1 MDIVRII
8 MTILGG
14 MGALLI
20 GMRMLSDNLTRLA
33 HTKLKGLLGRTARNR
48 FSCVGMG
55 AAVTVIAQNSGFT
68 TVMVVGLVNAGIM
81 SLFQAT
87 AMIMGANI
95 GTTLA
100 AWIIALGSSSGA
112 QLSFTVFFLAFAAIG
127 AFVTIFAKSD
137 KIKTLGN
144 ALAGFGL
151 LFVGL
156 SVMSGALTFEQG
168 SSEYEAVFGFFSG
181 LNTPFAPI
189 IFLLVGV
196 AITALVQSSTAV
208 NTLVITM
215 AAAGLF
221 YGMGGN
227 ALFFIV
233 IGSNIGTCVTAL
245 LSSIGANANAKR
257 AALIHFMF
265 NFFGAVIFAVIML
278 SWRGFADTLIKPV
291 FLGNIEFQIPF
302 FHTLFNV
309 FCTLLF
315 LPFINIFVKL
325 ANLLVRDKKAVE
337 EDKKQSII
345 ADLDERL
352 LRSPS
357 LALGLLYQ
365 ETGKAL
371 TYAMDTLNDAFDA
384 FMRKDVSV
392 QEQVREHNAELAEAN
407 KTAIEY
413 LVKIS
418 ASAPTLSEEK
428 TISTLHYVL
437 NDIVRIGELADNV
450 TKYTN
455 HYVNDK
461 LVFSGDFL
469 DMLRTMH
476 DKIKKLYVLSLA
488 TFLYKDTESLA
499 QADVLEDEIDKDRRA
514 LIAAHIA
521 RLNDGKCQ
529 PANSS
534 VFINLVGNLERA
546 ADHITYIAHSIE
558 EN

>member
-1 MDIVRII
+1 MVVVEII
-8 MTILGG
+8 MKILGG

-20 GMRMLSDNLTRLA
+20 GMRMLSENLTRLA
-33 HTKLKGLLGRTARNR
+33 HTKLKTLLGKTARNR
-48 FSCVGMG
+48 FACVGMG

-95 GTTLA
+95 GTTFA
-100 AWIIALGSSSGA
+100 AWIIALGGGGF
-112 QLSFTVFFLAFAAIG
+112 SFTIFFLAFASVG

-144 ALAGFGL
+144 ALAGLGL

-156 SVMSGALTFEQG
+156 SVMSGALNFEKGTAQ
-168 SSEYEAVFGFFSG
+168 YDLVYNFFSG
-181 LNTPFAPI
+181 LNTPFTPI
-189 IFLLVGV
+189 IFLLVGIF
-196 AITALVQSSTAV
+196 ITALVQSSTAV
-208 NTLVITM
+208 NAIVITM

-221 YGMGGN
+221 NGMGGN
-227 ALFFIV
+227 AIFFIV
-233 IGSNIGTCVTAL
+233 VGSNIGTCVTAL

-265 NFFGAVIFAVIML
+265 NFFGAVIFMILML
-278 SWRGFADTLIKPV
+278 SWRGFADTLIVPI
-291 FLGNIEFQIPF
+291 FPSNTEFQITM

-309 FCTLLF
+309 FCTIVF
-315 LPFINIFVKL
+315 LPFISVFVKI
-325 ANLLVRDKKAVE
+325 ADLLVREKEVAAEKKE
-337 EDKKQSII
+337 GII

-357 LALGLLYQ
+357 VALGLLYQ
-365 ETGKAL
+365 ETGKIL
-371 TYAMDTLNDAFDA
+371 TYAMDTLNDAFEA
-384 FMRKDVSV
+384 FMRKDASV
-392 QEQVREHNAELAEAN
+392 QEKVREHNAELSEAN

-418 ASAPTLSEEK
+418 ASSPSFTEEK

-461 LVFSGDFL
+461 LEFSNDFL
-469 DMLRTMH
+469 DMLRAMY

-488 TFLYKDTESLA
+488 TFLYKDFDSLKE
-499 QADVLEDEIDKDRRA
+499 ADVLEDEIDKDRRA
-514 LIAAHIA
+514 LVSAHIA

-546 ADHITYIAHSIE
+546 ADHITFIAHSIE

>member
-1 MDIVRII
+1 MEIVGII

-33 HTKLKGLLGRTARNR
+33 HSKLKGLLGRTARNR

-68 TVMVVGLVNAGIM
+68 TVMVVGLVNAGIL

-100 AWIIALGSSSGA
+100 AWIIALGSSNGA
-112 QLSFTVFFLAFAAIG
+112 HLSFTIFFLAFATIG

-156 SVMSGALTFEQG
+156 AVMSGALNFENDKTM
-168 SSEYEAVFGFFSG
+168 YDALYNFFSG
-181 LNTPFAPI
+181 LNTPFTPI

-208 NTLVITM
+208 NTIVITM

-221 YGMGGN
+221 DGMGGN
-227 ALFFIV
+227 ALFF
-233 IGSNIGTCVTAL
+233 NIGTCVTAL

-265 NFFGAVIFAVIML
+265 NFFGAVIFAIIML
-278 SWRGFADTLIKPV
+278 SWRGFADIMITPV
-291 FLGNIEFQIPF
+291 FPNDTQFQITF

-309 FCTLLF
+309 FCTALF
-315 LPFINIFVKL
+315 LPFINVFVKL
-325 ANLLVRDKKAVE
+325 ANLLVREKKAVE
-337 EDKKQSII
+337 EEKRESII
-345 ADLDERL
+345 ANLDERL

-365 ETGKAL
+365 ETGKVL
-371 TYAMDTLNDAFDA
+371 TYAMDTMNDAFDA
-384 FMRKDVSV
+384 FLRKDVTV
-392 QEQVREHNAELAEAN
+392 QEKVREHNGDLADAN

-461 LVFSGDFL
+461 LVFSADFL
-469 DMLRTMH
+469 DMLRAMY
-476 DKIKKLYVLSLA
+476 DKIKKLYVVSLA
-488 TFLYKDTESLA
+488 TFLYKDAESLG
-499 QADVLEDEIDKDRRA
+499 QVDVLEDEIDKDRRA